1 MSNRTGTSRY
11 LALWAGLLMV
21 TIVILLTLLVS
32 CQKLMDY
39 AITPAKPEEMDY
51 AISPAKPEEMKYA
64 EVILPRTFNP
74 LTTEDSVSRRMLG
87 MIYTGLVEYRTA
99 TDVVPVLVKRVRK
112 PVIGTEVKERK
123 KLTIESCGC
132 VRTTEMKDGR
142 TVYAFE
148 LRDDIEWHDGT
159 PLTAMDVLSTYNWAK
174 RNDTVYD
181 FLIRYLED
189 VRVDGNNISFTI
201 RKGIDPLELFMIP
214 ILPDGHVS
222 ETPVGCGF
230 FQFGHADESS
240 IKLERYDK
248 HPLLPDDIA
257 NPIKAVTVIRI
268 PDRGTMFQ
276 ALKMKQIDFVPSIS
290 SVHVAV
296 AYGIPHISVFSYT
309 TNNLMSIAINM
320 KRLSDIR
327 VREALL
333 YALDRKQIMALYLPS
348 SMVIDG
354 FVPPGYAIY
363 VDFPIRGPD
372 KKRARDL
379 LKQSHFRGGLSLKVN
394 RELLSDVVY
403 FGFVNALITSW
414 EAVGFNVS
422 LITPNFKGFLSDVAE
437 RKDFDLA
444 LVRYEFGRGY
454 SFRNLFGSNGKGNIT
469 GYQNKEVDRLFNDIF
484 STSRPEEIKRK
495 YEKIQQAIYNDI
507 PYIPLGQLYFRG
519 AYNNRIDT
527 KKLIQSDNLFGLIHL
542 WEISPYSP

>member
-1 MSNRTGTSRY
+1 MRER
-11 LALWAGLLMV
+11 ARII
-21 TIVILLTLLVS
+21 TIVLFFTTLL
-32 CQKLMDY
+32 L
-39 AITPAKPEEMDY
+39 A
-51 AISPAKPEEMKYA
+51 AISPAKPEEMKYS
-64 EVILPRTFNP
+64 EVILPKTFNP
-74 LTTEDSVSRRMLG
+74 LTAQDTVSRRMLG
-87 MIYTGLVEYRTA
+87 MIYTGLVKYRLEDA
-99 TDVVPVLVKRVRK
+99 IEPVLVERVTV
-112 PVIGTEVKERK
+112 PVIGR

-142 TVYAFE
+142 TVYTFE
-148 LRDDIEWHDGT
+148 LRDDIRWHDGT
-159 PLTAMDVLSTYNWAK
+159 PLTAMDVQFTYNWAK
-174 RNDTVYD
+174 KHHTKYN
-181 FLIRYLED
+181 FLLKHLED
-189 VRVDGNNISFTI
+189 VEVDGNNIRFII
-201 RKGIDPLELFMIP
+201 RKGIDPLELFMMP
-214 ILPDGHVS
+214 ILPKRLLGGDILTATGS
-222 ETPVGCGF
+222 GF
-230 FQFGHADESS
+230 YRLRSTEESS
-240 IKLERYDK
+240 IRLERYDR
-248 HPLLPDDIA
+248 HPLLPNIS
-257 NPIKAVTVIRI
+257 NPIRAVTLKRI
-268 PDRGTMFQ
+268 SDTGTIFLT
-276 ALKMKQIDFVPSIS
+276 LKAGQIDLVPMIS
-290 SVHVAV
+290 SLHAG
-296 AYGIPHISVFSYT
+296 AASEIPHIKVFRYT

-527 KKLIQSDNLFGLIHL
+527 KKLIQADNIFGFIHL
-542 WEISPYSP
+542 WEWKISDSSAE